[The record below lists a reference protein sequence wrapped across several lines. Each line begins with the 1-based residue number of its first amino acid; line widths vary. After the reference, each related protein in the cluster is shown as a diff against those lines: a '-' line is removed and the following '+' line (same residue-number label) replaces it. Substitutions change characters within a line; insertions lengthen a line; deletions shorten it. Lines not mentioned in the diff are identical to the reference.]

1 MDRFPPPGSRRTFA
15 LVAVVCGVLGSGP
28 LLSADGR
35 QALQNAAALVRQGRL
50 DEAVTQAQL
59 ALQDPDAR
67 AAAYSVL
74 GSIRLQ
80 QQQLGDSARLFEE
93 ALKIEPGL
101 PGAQINLAQVYV
113 LQGKADR
120 ALDVL
125 RRALTADPSLA
136 PAAASTWAGV
146 PDVPVAASVKFALLL
161 VDRGAVADAIGIL
174 ERVKAASPPSY
185 EVSFNL
191 GSAYVLAREPA
202 RAIEAY
208 DAALAVAPDALPALR
223 QAAGIAEQQGQL
235 ERALSYW
242 IRAKRI
248 AAEDPDVLL
257 GFGRVCWM
265 MDLLEDAEP
274 ALEKA
279 AALRPDGLSHQYTL
293 AAVKVGKR
301 QFEAAQRLL
310 EPLVAAHPGDPRL
323 QYALGAVLYTQGH
336 LDEAAKHL
344 QESARLDPAPPASQ
358 YYLALATRDQGRE
371 PEATAML
378 ERLVKEHPDH
388 AGAHEALGGLQ
399 MGAQR
404 YTEAEAS
411 LREAIRLSPTSVKA
425 NYQLGLLL
433 VRSGKKEE
441 GDRQLAL
448 AKSLREEDAATSR
461 LQLRLLDGGR

>member
-1 MDRFPPPGSRRTFA
+1 MDRPSPAGSRRTFA
-15 LVAVVCGVLGSGP
+15 LVVVVCGVLGGGV

-35 QALQNAAALVRQGRL
+35 QALQNAASLVRQGRL
-50 DEAVTQAQL
+50 DEAAKQAQL
-59 ALQDPDAR
+59 ALADPDAR

-80 QQQLGDSARLFEE
+80 QQQLVDSARLFEE

-146 PDVPVAASVKFALLL
+146 PGVPVAASVKFALLL

-174 ERVKAASPPSY
+174 ERLQAAGPPSY
-185 EVSFNL
+185 DVSFNL
-191 GSAYVLAREPA
+191 GSAFVLNREPV
-202 RAIEAY
+202 RALDAY

-242 IRAKRI
+242 IRARRV
-248 AAEDPDVLL
+248 APEDPDVLL

-293 AAVKVGKR
+293 AAVKVGKK
-301 QFEAAQRLL
+301 QFDAAQRIL
-310 EPLVAAHPGDPRL
+310 EPLVAARPQDARL

-336 LDEAAKHL
+336 LDEAATHL
-344 QESARLDPAPPASQ
+344 KESARLDPSPPASQ
-358 YYLALATRDQGRE
+358 YYLALVTRDQGH
-371 PEATAML
+371 EAEAMTLL
-378 ERLVKEHPDH
+378 ERLVQAHPDH

-399 MGAQR
+399 MVAQR
-404 YTEAEAS
+404 YADAEAS
-411 LREAIRLSPTSVKA
+411 LREAIRLSPSSVKA

-441 GDRQLAL
+441 GDRQLAH

-461 LQLRLLDGGR
+461 LQLRLLDGGK

>member
-1 MDRFPPPGSRRTFA
+1 MDRSWPAGSRRTFA
-15 LVAVVCGVLGSGP
+15 LVVVVCGVLASGA
-28 LLSADGR
+28 LVSADGR
-35 QALQNAAALVRQGRL
+35 QALQNAASLVRQGRL

-59 ALQDPDAR
+59 ALEDPEAR

-80 QQQLGDSARLFEE
+80 QQRLGDSARLFEE

-120 ALDVL
+120 AIDVL

-136 PAAASTWAGV
+136 PAAATTWTGV
-146 PDVPVAASVKFALLL
+146 PGVPVAASVTFALLL
-161 VDRGAVADAIGIL
+161 VERGAVADAVGVL
-174 ERVKAASPPSY
+174 ERVQATNPASY
-185 EVSFNL
+185 EVAFNL
-191 GSAYVLAREPA
+191 GSAYVLARQPA
-202 RAIEAY
+202 RALEAY
-208 DAALAVAPDALPALR
+208 DAALAVSPDALPALR
-223 QAAGIAEQQGQL
+223 QAAALAEQQGQS

-242 IRAKRI
+242 MRARRV
-248 AAEDPDVLL
+248 APDDPDVLL
-257 GFGRVCWM
+257 GFGRVCWT

-279 AALRPDGLSHQYTL
+279 ARLRPDSAPHQYTL

-301 QFEAAQRLL
+301 QFEAAQRIL
-310 EPLVAAHPGDPRL
+310 EPLVAARPQDARL

-336 LDEAAKHL
+336 LEEAATHL
-344 QESARLDPAPPASQ
+344 TESARLDPAPAASQ
-358 YYLALATRDQGRE
+358 YYLALVTRDQGRE
-371 PEATAML
+371 PEAIAML
-378 ERLVKEHPDH
+378 ERLLKQHPDH
-388 AGAHEALGGLQ
+388 AGAREALGGLQ

-404 YTEAEAS
+404 YAEAEAN
-411 LREAIRLSPTSVKA
+411 LREAIRLSPGSVKA

-433 VRSGKKEE
+433 VRSGKKDE
-441 GDRQLAL
+441 GDRQLAH
-448 AKSLREEDAATSR
+448 AKTLREEDAATSR

>member
-1 MDRFPPPGSRRTFA
+1 MDRSSLGSRRTFA
-15 LVAVVCGVLGSGP
+15 LVAVVCGVLASGA

-35 QALQNAAALVRQGRL
+35 QALQNAASLVRQGRL
-50 DEAVTQAQL
+50 DEAVKQAQL
-59 ALQDPDAR
+59 ALADPDAR

-93 ALKIEPGL
+93 ALRIEPGL

-146 PDVPVAASVKFALLL
+146 PGVPAAASVKFALLL
-161 VDRGAVADAIGIL
+161 IDCGAVAEAIGIL
-174 ERVKAASPPSY
+174 ERVQATSPPSY
-185 EVSFNL
+185 DVSVNL
-191 GSAYVLAREPA
+191 GSAYVLNKEPV
-202 RAIEAY
+202 RALDAY
-208 DAALAVAPDALPALR
+208 DAALAVAPEALPALR
-223 QAAGIAEQQGQL
+223 QAATIAEQQGQL

-242 IRAKRI
+242 IRAKRL
-248 AAEDPDVLL
+248 ASDDPDVLL

-265 MDLLEDAEP
+265 MDLLDDAEP

-279 AALRPDGLSHQYTL
+279 AQLRPDGLAHQYTL
-293 AAVKVGKR
+293 AAVKVGKK
-301 QFEAAQRLL
+301 QFDAAQRIL
-310 EPLVAAHPGDPRL
+310 EPLVAARPQDPRL

-336 LDEAAKHL
+336 LDDAAVHL
-344 QESARLDPAPPASQ
+344 RESARLDPAPPASQ
-358 YYLALATRDQGRE
+358 YYLALATRDRGE
-371 PEATAML
+371 EADATAML
-378 ERLVKEHPDH
+378 ERLVQAHPDH
-388 AGAHEALGGLQ
+388 AGAREALGGLQ

-404 YTEAEAS
+404 YAEAEAN
-411 LREAIRLSPTSVKA
+411 LREAIRLSPKSVKA

-441 GDRQLAL
+441 GDRQLAF
-448 AKSLREEDAATSR
+448 AKTLREEDAATSR
-461 LQLRLLDGGR
+461 LQLRLLDGGK